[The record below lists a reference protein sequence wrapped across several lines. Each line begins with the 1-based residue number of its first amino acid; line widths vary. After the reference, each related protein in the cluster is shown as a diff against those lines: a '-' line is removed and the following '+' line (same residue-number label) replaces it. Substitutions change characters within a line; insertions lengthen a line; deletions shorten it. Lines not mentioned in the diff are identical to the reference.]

1 VLIQPV
7 NRKEFVERTFPHAYD
22 VLIYQ
27 EAEHVYA
34 KDRNGNVICV
44 DSPTSCL
51 QEAVNYIAS
60 FSRGRIYISKG
71 VYNLN
76 NNPVNINNLSDII
89 IDGDKPTIEN
99 TVITMYGDQY
109 NYNMHNIVRNL
120 IFRNSSL
127 VIQNGFMNLFENL
140 EFYGGQTQ
148 IKLQNTTQW
157 SEANWFRN
165 IQLFDPSSGAFVFDT
180 PTGTGT
186 NSYANTRLDNIFV
199 NLDIQGSKGIVI
211 NDGTALDNVYMTNI
225 RIWANGSNIAGLY
238 INGDV
243 DDIKIYN
250 IVFESFAPPS
260 PTSLYA
266 IYVDQNASKI
276 PIIIKPIFYGNWTSL
291 IYNPYYKWIVGS
303 VLGKSPAINVP
314 VGTNNTYG
322 QAVTIADYSRFY
334 GTVPTPR
341 IKITWSGTFATGETV
356 TVKIVFNYID
366 GGQMSI
372 TKSATAADSY
382 WLTYDDL
389 LNLYPGNNMLRS
401 IEVQAM
407 SSASSTQVT
416 VTIDA
421 IFG

>member
-7 NRKEFVERTFPHAYD
+7 GRKEFEQRTFPHEYD
-22 VLIYQ
+22 VLVYQ
-27 EAEHVYA
+27 EGGHVYA

-44 DSPTSCL
+44 DSPTACI

-60 FSRGRIYISKG
+60 FSRGRIHISRG

-165 IQLFDPSSGAFVFDT
+165 IELFNPGLAAFVFDT

-186 NSYANTRLDNIFV
+186 ESYADNRLDNIFI
-199 NLDIQGSKGIVI
+199 NLYTPGSKGIVI
-211 NDGTALDNVYMTNI
+211 NNRATLDNVYMSNI
-225 RIWANGSNIAGLY
+225 RIWVHSDNIVGLY
-238 INGDV
+238 INGDA
-243 DDIKIYN
+243 DNAKIYN
-250 IVFESFAPPS
+250 IVFESFVSS
-260 PTSLYA
+260 PTSLYGVYA
-266 IYVDQNASKI
+266 DSGTTVI
-276 PIIIKPIFYGNWTSL
+276 PIMIKPIFLGNWTSY
-291 IYNPYYKWIVGS
+291 IYNPYYRWIIGQ

-322 QAVTIADYSRFY
+322 QPVIIADYLRFY

-341 IKITWSGTFATGETV
+341 IKITWGGTFASGETV
-356 TVKIVFNYID
+356 TVKITFNYID
-366 GGQMSI
+366 GGQLSI
-372 TKSATAADSY
+372 TKSASAPSSY

-389 LNLYPGNNMLRS
+389 LNLYPGNDMLQS
-401 IEVQAM
+401 IVVQAM
-407 SSASSTQVT
+407 SSAPSTQVT